1 MDSQIKG
8 TEGEDFVNEL
18 AFSSFFKY
26 WCYPSPKYENGDKK
40 EICDLLVIFNDVLII
55 FSVKNYEFKRNHLR
69 YFNNTISKAT
79 KQIAGAFKTLFS
91 DKEIK
96 IKHPDKIEEIFL
108 KDKIQKIFRIVVN
121 LGENVKFYPFNSLTN
136 KNDFVTVFDKIT
148 FKTIIKELDTIPDFI
163 DYLQKREEL
172 FKDRFTIILPAD
184 EDDFSAETQKDF
196 FSLIQDDLNTSMK
209 TMLVSG
215 SENDLLAY
223 FLLNKREF
231 PKVLH
236 DEEITDYYLTI
247 DGKWEEFTKQKLF
260 ENKKEADRISYF
272 IDKFVENELLI
283 NITADREKIAKYLLS
298 FDRLTRRSISQSYFD
313 FHEKNTKNS
322 SLYFG
327 RRIGNFNGV
336 GILFTSYT
344 DEMSDEMF
352 STLNQLAIE
361 SFNLYEKY
369 KYKTII
375 LISTNKHHRFKFG
388 LVENIVPYPKEYEQQ
403 IIHDINIL
411 GWFTN
416 LTEEKYTN
424 KEFPD

>member
-8 TEGEDFVNEL
+8 TEGEDFVNDL

-55 FSVKNYEFKRNHLR
+55 FSVKNYEFKGNHLR

-172 FKDRFTIILPAD
+172 FKDRFTIILPSD
-184 EDDFSAETQKDF
+184 ENDFSEETQKDF
-196 FSLIQDDLNTSMK
+196 FSLTQDNLNTSMK

-231 PKVLH
+231 PKVLQ

-247 DGKWEEFTKQKLF
+247 DGKWEEFTNQKLF

-322 SLYFG
+322 GLYFG

-403 IIHDINIL
+403 IIHDINVL